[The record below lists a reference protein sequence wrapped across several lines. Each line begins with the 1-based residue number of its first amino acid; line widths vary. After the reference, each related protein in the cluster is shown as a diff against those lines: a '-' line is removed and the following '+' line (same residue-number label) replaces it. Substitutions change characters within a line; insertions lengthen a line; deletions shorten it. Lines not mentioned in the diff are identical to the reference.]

1 MPEESSS
8 EEEEAD
14 DDDGNVEFV
23 YGPPKE
29 RKTSLSSSPPTVK
42 PTVRRTK
49 RGRPSKSELVLG
61 QIKVYSIKMTC
72 CSVQIEK
79 RSHRLN
85 QPQRK
90 PVSNYLTSIFD
101 QNFDRSKVPSLSGI
115 PKSTNTHEEKKTF
128 VPLPIPT
135 LDADGNITD
144 KEYISK
150 YFDGV
155 DPAKFKRR
163 QVCGR
168 KSILLRRAR
177 RIL

>member
-29 RKTSLSSSPPTVK
+29 RKRRYQAHHPQSSLLCAEPSEVDQARVSLFWVK
-42 PTVRRTK
+42 
-49 RGRPSKSELVLG
+49 S
-61 QIKVYSIKMTC
+61 KVYSIKMTC

-90 PVSNYLTSIFD
+90 TSQQLFD
-101 QNFDRSKVPSLSGI
+101 I
-115 PKSTNTHEEKKTF
+115 
-128 VPLPIPT
+128 
-135 LDADGNITD
+135 
-144 KEYISK
+144 
-150 YFDGV
+150 YF
-155 DPAKFKRR
+155 
-163 QVCGR
+163 
-168 KSILLRRAR
+168 
-177 RIL
+177 